1 MTMSTTSSD
10 LHAEA
15 LQLEAELDRRS
26 ATLGVLGRAE
36 HVDGETPAHVRD
48 QVVARA
54 AAIAHS
60 LGRPVR
66 LRIRYTFSDV
76 TQRVIVDVDGTVSAD
91 TSPEPAAQGPIP
103 ATAPQPAPQAADA
116 GGAPPAVA
124 PSTQPAPSRRPRPE
138 RAGTPAEQLAGLRF
152 LAPRS
157 VAVISARG
165 GLGKTTA
172 TACLAAAYAAH
183 VDTRVLAWDNSA
195 TAGTLAWRSEQRM
208 QVASVQSLLPKAAE
222 LLPLD
227 VWRGHI
233 EPYVHQQF
241 DDGYDVLQAGSSML
255 DAGTAVGEVEYDTL
269 HALLT
274 RHYGLSVIDSDN
286 ALDAPRWLRMVLR
299 SDQLVIACST
309 RHEAVE
315 TTLRMLQE
323 LRGVH
328 PRALWLAQNAVVVLT
343 GHEQGSFTAKQA
355 RERFAGQV
363 RAVEQVPFD
372 PALVDGQYR
381 FKRLGRRTQA
391 AWLKVAAIATER
403 F

>member
-1 MTMSTTSSD
+1 MADTST
-10 LHAEA
+10 EA
-15 LQLEAELDRRS
+15 LPLEAELDRRS
-26 ATLGVLGRAE
+26 ATLNVLGRAE
-36 HVDGETPAHVRD
+36 QLEGETPAHVRD

-54 AAIAHS
+54 VAIAHS
-60 LGRPVR
+60 LGRPIR

-91 TSPEPAAQGPIP
+91 ASPEPAAQGPIP
-103 ATAPQPAPQAADA
+103 ATAPQPATA
-116 GGAPPAVA
+116 GQAPPAVA
-124 PSTQPAPSRRPRPE
+124 PSPQPAPSRRPRPE
-138 RAGTPAEQLAGLRF
+138 RAGTPGEQLAGLRF

-172 TACLAAAYAAH
+172 TACLAAAYAQH

-208 QVASVQSLLPKAAE
+208 QVATVQSLLPKAAE

-233 EPYVHQQF
+233 EPFVHQQF

-255 DAGTAVGEVEYDTL
+255 DAGTPIGEVEYDTL

-323 LRGVH
+323 LRNVH

-355 RERFAGQV
+355 RERFEGQV

>member
-1 MTMSTTSSD
+1 MADTST
-10 LHAEA
+10 EA
-15 LQLEAELDRRS
+15 LPLEAELDRRS
-26 ATLGVLGRAE
+26 ATLNVLGRAE
-36 HVDGETPAHVRD
+36 QLEGETPAHVRD

-54 AAIAHS
+54 AAIAYS

-66 LRIRYTFSDV
+66 LRIRYTFSEV
-76 TQRVIVDVDGTVSAD
+76 TQRVIVDIDGTVSAD
-91 TSPEPAAQGPIP
+91 VSPEPAAQGPIP
-103 ATAPQPAPQAADA
+103 ATAPQPAAQPTA

-124 PSTQPAPSRRPRPE
+124 PSPQPAPTRRPRPE

-172 TACLAAAYAAH
+172 TACLAAAYAQH

-208 QVASVQSLLPKAAE
+208 QVATVQSLLPKAAE

-233 EPYVHQQF
+233 EPFVHQQF

-255 DAGTAVGEVEYDTL
+255 DAGTPIGEVEYDTL

-299 SDQLVIACST
+299 ADQLVIACST

-323 LRGVH
+323 LRSVH
-328 PRALWLAQNAVVVLT
+328 PRALWLAENAVVVLT
-343 GHEQGSFTAKQA
+343 GNEQGSFTAKQA
-355 RERFAGQV
+355 KERFAGHV

-381 FKRLGRRTQA
+381 FNRLGRRTQA
-391 AWLKVAAIATER
+391 AWLKVAAVATER